1 MTVHLGNYLDNSQL
15 SANS

>member
-1 MTVHLGNYLDNSQL
+1 MTVHLGNYLDNNQL